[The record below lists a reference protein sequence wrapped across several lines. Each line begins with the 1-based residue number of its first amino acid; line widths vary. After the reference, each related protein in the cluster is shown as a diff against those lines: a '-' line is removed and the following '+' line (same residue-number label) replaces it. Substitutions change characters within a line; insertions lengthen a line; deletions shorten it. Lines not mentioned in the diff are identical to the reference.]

1 MRLSLAPFNSIILLT
16 FWASCLIFHSIYS
29 VSELYK
35 CFGIRNRNRKVY
47 IPNVVLNYIRCVVLM
62 VFVRKKKVNNIE
74 YAYLVEN
81 KRYGSKIKQIILYS
95 LGRVDKLLEVL

>member
-1 MRLSLAPFNSIILLT
+1 
-16 FWASCLIFHSIYS
+16 
-29 VSELYK
+29 
-35 CFGIRNRNRKVY
+35 
-47 IPNVVLNYIRCVVLM
+47 M

-95 LGRVDKLLEVL
+95 LGRVDKLLEVLRR